1 MFDERENPHEQ
12 NISTERDLDYP
23 PSPANDNNQLN
34 ETERTEETIIINEGA
49 EDDEDIKSTSQNK
62 NLNEEII
69 KDIVNS
75 KEEELTPI
83 EKKDAE
89 IEQNAI
95 KPSAKK
101 SSKINMNNYLIKN
114 PRKKISSNKQK
125 LEEKEKNK
133 NDENTDELF
142 KKAIENASRNF
153 PPIEHDNNL
162 SVKVTEV
169 LYDKYVGKN
178 LQKSKHLDIYSK
190 FKDEAILQQREWNRT
205 KDDAKKISDM
215 IERQEKY
222 EEIKH
227 DKKIGR
233 QRELKNKIKKEC
245 VFIPNGKKDNIIQEK
260 MRTPSDFY
268 SDQKKYVAKTE
279 EYINKLV
286 KDKID
291 GEEKQKKMV
300 SKNSEKM
307 ANNKNPNETLDQ
319 FCKRLAEERLKNK
332 KETLDNNKKEEP
344 KKMTKK
350 EMQTL
355 TEKLH
360 KEGETFKIN
369 RERREKEIFDKLKDS
384 RNKKNFVLEKSTKVI
399 FDKFINEYDKIV
411 NELFNGDNTEQK
423 NNKNYEINYDE
434 YKQLLNNLGFIKSDN
449 INNNTK
455 ENENVKNKIDI
466 SFNEYLKPKDGK
478 IDTDQFLAFCLAVL
492 GIYKGK
498 DEKIIE
504 PASRITPKLKPEEE
518 LKENEKEEKPD
529 NITENKNNNNN
540 NQAMKKQIKSST
552 EFIKL
557 YLPNLDL
564 DKYGFT
570 EKECN
575 MIKSEFFVFIL
586 GISQSWSK
594 DFVKKKQERLDKNEL
609 TNKRNN
615 AEELKKLENK
625 LKTNEEFIGA
635 FRRKLLNEEFPSQ
648 NDKEKDSNN
657 NTLKK
662 SFRVEDMFEILEKKK
677 KRELDTLKAKKE
689 EDINKECT
697 FHPNYKNKPI
707 NKKEVA
713 KNIEKL
719 YQEGKNSLIK
729 KRQLEQETN
738 LNPIEKDCTF
748 KPVIQDYK
756 GDYFEN
762 NPLKKDKLFN
772 TEIKKMEKIR
782 EEKGYTNKQIKKQMA
797 FNIEP
802 KSNKDNINERVAQN
816 RGEKVVNNVENEFI
830 DYGNFDDKGNQV
842 MIKIE
847 VNLENNKNEILIIQ
861 PGEDYLKVVD
871 KFCLKHELNEDKK
884 IRLIRAIK
892 DKMRKNEN

>member
-1 MFDERENPHEQ
+1 
-12 NISTERDLDYP
+12 
-23 PSPANDNNQLN
+23 
-34 ETERTEETIIINEGA
+34 
-49 EDDEDIKSTSQNK
+49 
-62 NLNEEII
+62 
-69 KDIVNS
+69 
-75 KEEELTPI
+75 
-83 EKKDAE
+83 
-89 IEQNAI
+89 
-95 KPSAKK
+95 
-101 SSKINMNNYLIKN
+101 
-114 PRKKISSNKQK
+114 
-125 LEEKEKNK
+125 
-133 NDENTDELF
+133 
-142 KKAIENASRNF
+142 
-153 PPIEHDNNL
+153 
-162 SVKVTEV
+162 
-169 LYDKYVGKN
+169 
-178 LQKSKHLDIYSK
+178 
-190 FKDEAILQQREWNRT
+190 
-205 KDDAKKISDM
+205 
-215 IERQEKY
+215 
-222 EEIKH
+222 
-227 DKKIGR
+227 
-233 QRELKNKIKKEC
+233 
-245 VFIPNGKKDNIIQEK
+245 
-260 MRTPSDFY
+260 
-268 SDQKKYVAKTE
+268 
-279 EYINKLV
+279 
-286 KDKID
+286 
-291 GEEKQKKMV
+291 
-300 SKNSEKM
+300 M

-504 PASRITPKLKPEEE
+504 PSSRITPKLKPEEE
-518 LKENEKEEKPD
+518 LKENEKEEKPE
-529 NITENKNNNNN
+529 NITENKNNNN
-540 NQAMKKQIKSST
+540 QTTKKQIKSST

-802 KSNKDNINERVAQN
+802 KSNKDNINERVDQN

>member
-1 MFDERENPHEQ
+1 
-12 NISTERDLDYP
+12 
-23 PSPANDNNQLN
+23 
-34 ETERTEETIIINEGA
+34 
-49 EDDEDIKSTSQNK
+49 
-62 NLNEEII
+62 
-69 KDIVNS
+69 
-75 KEEELTPI
+75 
-83 EKKDAE
+83 
-89 IEQNAI
+89 
-95 KPSAKK
+95 
-101 SSKINMNNYLIKN
+101 
-114 PRKKISSNKQK
+114 
-125 LEEKEKNK
+125 
-133 NDENTDELF
+133 
-142 KKAIENASRNF
+142 
-153 PPIEHDNNL
+153 
-162 SVKVTEV
+162 
-169 LYDKYVGKN
+169 
-178 LQKSKHLDIYSK
+178 
-190 FKDEAILQQREWNRT
+190 
-205 KDDAKKISDM
+205 
-215 IERQEKY
+215 
-222 EEIKH
+222 
-227 DKKIGR
+227 
-233 QRELKNKIKKEC
+233 
-245 VFIPNGKKDNIIQEK
+245 
-260 MRTPSDFY
+260 
-268 SDQKKYVAKTE
+268 
-279 EYINKLV
+279 
-286 KDKID
+286 
-291 GEEKQKKMV
+291 
-300 SKNSEKM
+300 
-307 ANNKNPNETLDQ
+307 
-319 FCKRLAEERLKNK
+319 
-332 KETLDNNKKEEP
+332 
-344 KKMTKK
+344 MTKK

-399 FDKFINEYDKIV
+399 FDKFINEYDKII

-498 DEKIIE
+498 DEKILE
-504 PASRITPKLKPEEE
+504 PSSRITPKLKPEEE

-540 NQAMKKQIKSST
+540 NQAMKKQI
-552 EFIKL
+552 
-557 YLPNLDL
+557 L

-816 RGEKVVNNVENEFI
+816 RGEKVVNNVQNEFI